1 MSRMP
6 FRILELVWVKAS
18 LNLKSEASINYLS
31 YAWWIIEP
39 LLQMA
44 IYYLVFSFLLKQ
56 GGSDYVPFLLT
67 GLIPWIWFGRSVSH
81 AQGSII
87 QGKYL
92 MNQVHVPKIFFP
104 LTFILQDAIKQI
116 LVFILLFVFL
126 LMYGYEYDF
135 ALLWFIPVVLIQL
148 LLIVAFSLS
157 VSLIVPFIRDFSFV
171 VDTGLQ
177 IMMFCSGIFF
187 NYRDIPAME
196 SKVFFV
202 NPMAVIL
209 SSYRDILM
217 YQTEPNLNL
226 LTYVTVLSLA
236 IIIVC
241 LYAFKKLEY
250 ILPRVVQK

>member
-1 MSRMP
+1 MSRIP
-6 FRILELVWVKAS
+6 FRTLELVWVKAN

-56 GGSDYVPFLLT
+56 GGPNYVPFLLT
-67 GLIPWIWFGRSVSH
+67 GLIPWIWFSRSVSH

-92 MNQVHVPKIFFP
+92 MSQVHVPKIFFP
-104 LTFILQDAIKQI
+104 LTFILQDAIKQV

-126 LMYGYEYDF
+126 LMYGYEYGPS
-135 ALLWFIPVVLIQL
+135 LLWFIPVALIQL
-148 LLIVAFSLS
+148 LLIIAFSLS
-157 VSLIVPFIRDFSFV
+157 ASIIVPFVRDFSFV
-171 VDTGLQ
+171 IETGLQ

-196 SKVFFV
+196 SDVFFV

-209 SSYRDILM
+209 SSYREVLM
-217 YQTEPNLNL
+217 YQTAPNLNL
-226 LTYVTVLSLA
+226 LTYVTLLSLV

>member
-6 FRILELVWVKAS
+6 FRTLELVWIKAK

-56 GGSDYVPFLLT
+56 GGPDYVPFLLT

-92 MNQVHVPKIFFP
+92 MSQVHVPKIFFP
-104 LTFILQDAIKQI
+104 LTLILQDAIKQI
-116 LVFILLFVFL
+116 LVFLLLFVFL
-126 LMYGYEYDF
+126 LIYGYEYNSV
-135 ALLWFIPVVLIQL
+135 LLWFIPIVLIQL
-148 LLIVAFSLS
+148 LLIVAFSLA
-157 VSLIVPFIRDFSFV
+157 VSLIVPFVRDFSFV
-171 VDTGLQ
+171 IETGLQ

-196 SKVFFV
+196 SKIFFV
-202 NPMAVIL
+202 NPMAVML
-209 SSYRDILM
+209 SSYRDVLM
-217 YQTEPNLNL
+217 YKTVPNLDL
-226 LTYVTVLSLA
+226 LLYVIILSLT
-236 IIIVC
+236 IISVC
-241 LYAFKKLEY
+241 LFAFKKLEY